1 MPNPGTHIIMIS
13 IPFAAIIL
21 LAIYLV
27 ILVRRIHALNS
38 NVARLYREL
47 QNMDNQAKLI
57 IQNDME
63 LKLYQENIED
73 KLKKLTLLRR
83 LISSSINILDEKELF
98 SKIDEELINNIGF
111 RKSLIIHL
119 NDKET
124 VLSINFTPYEEK
136 RFKEAMDGLKNI
148 LPANP
153 VISYNLISGTKEYQH
168 IIDAIEAKDFLIAP
182 INMGTELYAVFVLAR
197 CILPSGI
204 TETEKEVFSVI
215 CMYTGQCLDN
225 IRLFESLYRAGEELE
240 NKVKEKTFQLR
251 RSLEKIEK
259 ISRLKSEFI
268 SGVSHELRTPLTSI
282 KGFSSLLIAEKFG
295 TLPPQAKE
303 KLEKID
309 NNVNKLVSM
318 VNTLL
323 DISRIESGKI
333 EIKIAPADIIKLS
346 HEVGGFL
353 MPQINDKNIK
363 LNFDMPDMLNVYM
376 DRNLIERVFIN
387 IINNAIK
394 FTPAEGT
401 ITIKCEQNQDHVIT
415 SIKDTGCGM
424 AKDDC
429 EKIFQEFY
437 RTKNALNLK
446 IKGTGLGLSLAKKIM
461 DTHGERIWV
470 ESELDKGTTF
480 YFTLKL
486 AQ

>member
-1 MPNPGTHIIMIS
+1 MSNLSTPILLIS
-13 IPFAAIIL
+13 ILFIVIIL
-21 LAIYLV
+21 LAIYLI
-27 ILVRRIHALNS
+27 ILVQRIHALNN

-47 QNMDNQAKLI
+47 QNMDDQAKLI

-63 LKLYQENIED
+63 LKLYQENIGD

-111 RKSLIIHL
+111 RKSLIVRP
-119 NDKET
+119 NNKET
-124 VLSINFTPYEEK
+124 ILSINFTPYEEK
-136 RFKEAMDGLKNI
+136 RFKETIDELRNV

-153 VISYNLISGTKEYQH
+153 VISYSLISGTKEYQH
-168 IIDAIEAKDFLIAP
+168 IVDAIETKDFLIAP
-182 INMGTELYAVFVLAR
+182 INMGTELYAVFALAR

-215 CMYTGQCLDN
+215 CMYMGQRLDN

-251 RSLEKIEK
+251 RSLNEIEK
-259 ISRLKSEFI
+259 ISKLKSEFM

-282 KGFSSLLIAEKFG
+282 KGFSSLLVAEKFG
-295 TLPPQAKE
+295 TLPAQAKE

-323 DISRIESGKI
+323 DISRIESGKV
-333 EIKIAPADIIKLS
+333 EIKIAPADIVKLA
-346 HEVGGFL
+346 HEVSDFL
-353 MPQINDKNIK
+353 TPQINDKNIK
-363 LNFDMPDMLNVYM
+363 LNFDMPDILNVYM

-394 FTPAEGT
+394 FTPREGT
-401 ITIKCEQNQDHVIT
+401 ITVKCEQSQGHVIM

-424 AKDDC
+424 TKDDC